1 MIKTLPLE
9 KAIYVI
15 KTDRKLGMILLHS
28 KIKQSRT
35 INQKSETKIFNFK
48 IMQVQVQESSI
59 MQVSGKYVFDN
70 SKRSFC
76 QQQYSTAS
84 TNKDCNSKQK
94 KSII

>member
-9 KAIYVI
+9 KAVYVI

-48 IMQVQVQESSI
+48 TMQVQVQKSSI
-59 MQVSGKYVFDN
+59 MQVNTSLTIRKEVPAN
-70 SKRSFC
+70 NN
-76 QQQYSTAS
+76 TAQLPLIKIAILS
-84 TNKDCNSKQK
+84 I
-94 KSII
+94 KSP

>member
-48 IMQVQVQESSI
+48 TMQVQVQESSI
-59 MQVSGKYVFDN
+59 MWCVVNTSLTIRNEVPAN
-70 SKRSFC
+70 NN
-76 QQQYSTAS
+76 TALLPLIKIAILS
-84 TNKDCNSKQK
+84 I
-94 KSII
+94 KSP